1 MTPLMRRQPTQPT
14 QSAVMS
20 PPPPIREF
28 RRVSCNARHSPKSP
42 DAPKGLRAFCFWR
55 ATLCRCRSSSPTG
68 GIIECDGRIPCGAAW
83 IRRRIGA
90 SGGTALRVTKRSS
103 LTISNRIYGSPPEK
117 VRERC
122 GHSSIWQSATL
133 PTSRLSVRGRLSAP
147 SLQRPKCSV
156 WSFSAHMKSGARKGV
171 AVMEKVSAVCRLA
184 RSKSSALGA
193 ENRRF
198 KSFHTDPRLIGFFRS
213 KNTNVRERRERW

>member
-1 MTPLMRRQPTQPT
+1 M
-14 QSAVMS
+14 
-20 PPPPIREF
+20 
-28 RRVSCNARHSPKSP
+28 
-42 DAPKGLRAFCFWR
+42 
-55 ATLCRCRSSSPTG
+55 
-68 GIIECDGRIPCGAAW
+68 
-83 IRRRIGA
+83 
-90 SGGTALRVTKRSS
+90 RVTKRSS
-103 LTISNRIYGSPPEK
+103 LTISNRIDRSPPEK

-171 AVMEKVSAVCRLA
+171 AVMERVSAVCRLA

-198 KSFHTDPRLIGFFRS
+198 KSFHTDQRLIGLLI
-213 KNTNVRERRERW
+213 KNTGAHGGGEVMHRIALLATKCSAALPKASRRR

>member
-1 MTPLMRRQPTQPT
+1 M
-14 QSAVMS
+14 
-20 PPPPIREF
+20 
-28 RRVSCNARHSPKSP
+28 
-42 DAPKGLRAFCFWR
+42 
-55 ATLCRCRSSSPTG
+55 
-68 GIIECDGRIPCGAAW
+68 
-83 IRRRIGA
+83 
-90 SGGTALRVTKRSS
+90 RVTKRSS
-103 LTISNRIYGSPPEK
+103 LTISHRIDCSPPEK

-171 AVMEKVSAVCRLA
+171 AVMEKVLAVCRLA

-198 KSFHTDPRLIGFFRS
+198 KSFHTDQRLIVFFGS
-213 KNTNVRERRERW
+213 KTPTFANAANVGEALHRVALLAPKCRASLPTAYDASGNGSATKRDHWEDPPFWKVGRAAYRT